1 MCLTDL
7 MQIRSAEPRDVER
20 MHALMIE
27 LAEYEKLAHEVE
39 ATASDLH
46 DHLFRDN
53 PALFGTVAEVDGEVV
68 GMAIWFLNYS
78 TWQGK
83 HGLYLEDLYVQPAHR
98 GKGLG
103 LALMQHLAAICVE
116 RGYGRFQW
124 WVLDW
129 NTPSIDFYK
138 SLGAIAMDEWTTFRL
153 TGEALQ
159 KFGSA

>member
-1 MCLTDL
+1 ML
-7 MQIRSAEPRDVER
+7 IRSAEPRDVQR
-20 MHALMIE
+20 IHALMIE

-39 ATASDLH
+39 ATAADLQ

-53 PALFGTVAEVDGEVV
+53 PALFATVAELDGVVV

-98 GKGLG
+98 GQGFG
-103 LALMQHLAAICVE
+103 LALMRHLAAICLE

-138 SLGAIAMDEWTTFRL
+138 SIGAIAMDEWTTFRL
-153 TGEALQ
+153 TGEAL
-159 KFGSA
+159 KRFGSAT

>member
-1 MCLTDL
+1 MHDL
-7 MQIRSAEPRDVER
+7 MV
-20 MHALMIE
+20 E
-27 LAEYEKLAHEVE
+27 LAEYERLAHEVE
-39 ATASDLH
+39 ASAADLH

-53 PALFGTVAEVDGEVV
+53 PALFGTVAELDGEVV

-103 LALMQHLAAICVE
+103 LALMRHLAGICLD

-129 NTPSIDFYK
+129 NQPSIDFYK
-138 SLGAIAMDEWTTFRL
+138 SIGAIAMDEWTVFRL
-153 TGEALQ
+153 AGDALESFAGGQ
-159 KFGSA
+159 